1 MITVQRNRL
10 TNVPAEKIRT
20 IISDPEQLQRA
31 IGVGNVEVLSRNGD
45 HARVAVNTGLSLPGA
60 DRVEGDAVTTPDG
73 MRFTASQPMSMLL
86 ALTTVPQ
93 GAGSDVTV
101 RIETELPPGLG
112 MMARFIPQQL
122 IEQRV
127 GAELDRA
134 LERLER
140 VAQSQ

>member
-10 TNVPAEKIRT
+10 MNVPVENVRAL
-20 IISDPEQLQRA
+20 ISDPEQLQRA
-31 IGVGNVEVLSRNGD
+31 IGVGSVEVLSRNGD

-60 DRVEGDAVTTPDG
+60 ERVEGDAVTTPEG
-73 MRFTASQPMSMLL
+73 MRFTANQPMSMLL
-86 ALTTVPQ
+86 ALTAVPQ
-93 GAGSDVTV
+93 GTGSDVTV

-122 IEQRV
+122 IEQRA

-134 LERLER
+134 LERLEH

>member
-1 MITVQRNRL
+1 MITVQRSR
-10 TNVPAEKIRT
+10 TMNVPADKVRT

-31 IGVGNVEVLSRNGD
+31 IGIGNVQILQRNGD
-45 HARVAVNTGLSLPGA
+45 HARVAVNTGLSLPSA
-60 DRVEGDAVTTPDG
+60 DRIEGDAVTTPDG
-73 MRFTASQPMSMLL
+73 MRFTANQPMSVLL
-86 ALTTVPQ
+86 DMTAVPQ
-93 GAGSDVTV
+93 GASSDVTV
-101 RIETELPPGLG
+101 RIETDLPPGLG

-127 GAELDRA
+127 GTEIDRA